1 MNIYSEIFFSCS
13 VVFLRSYKSH
23 TTNNRHLI
31 SKSYNTQ
38 WEKVEIPSRFS
49 GYLMQ
54 GIYSDYLKSNGTKDE
69 AEDVK
74 SEEILSLEI
83 DSLIREQGQVR
94 KTNVSTY

>member
-1 MNIYSEIFFSCS
+1 
-13 VVFLRSYKSH
+13 
-23 TTNNRHLI
+23 
-31 SKSYNTQ
+31 
-38 WEKVEIPSRFS
+38 
-49 GYLMQ
+49 MQ